1 MTAFQKGCIDPA
13 LSAVTAALPIL
24 GAETAVS
31 HTSMTPQPVY
41 ETGPPCRYLRD
52 AVGDRGGMARP
63 MVIDDARWVDPG
75 WFATGLKL
83 GSPPIL
89 K

>member
-31 HTSMTPQPVY
+31 K
-41 ETGPPCRYLRD
+41 YL
-52 AVGDRGGMARP
+52 
-63 MVIDDARWVDPG
+63 DDP
-75 WFATGLKL
+75 TTCL
-83 GSPPIL
+83 
-89 K
+89 

>member
-1 MTAFQKGCIDPA
+1 M
-13 LSAVTAALPIL
+13 VT
-24 GAETAVS
+24 
-31 HTSMTPQPVY
+31 
-41 ETGPPCRYLRD
+41 
-52 AVGDRGGMARP
+52 
-63 MVIDDARWVDPG
+63 DDARWVDPG

>member
-1 MTAFQKGCIDPA
+1 
-13 LSAVTAALPIL
+13 
-24 GAETAVS
+24 
-31 HTSMTPQPVY
+31 
-41 ETGPPCRYLRD
+41 
-52 AVGDRGGMARP
+52 

-83 GSPPIL
+83 GSPQIL